1 MTLII
6 LQFIFITSSECKTL
20 SILKLKATSHE
31 HVLFA
36 LIWKNSHKVKAVN
49 VVARIFDRFVGQVSL
64 EISRCCSKSILMKVS
79 DTIIYIMK
87 IMRRDLK
94 KFVRVV
100 SEIYKKVLK
109 VQILNEV
116 VLIQVVRKRVSFQD
130 RKNKNTPKFLASKY
144 DIKQHSDST

>member
-1 MTLII
+1 
-6 LQFIFITSSECKTL
+6 
-20 SILKLKATSHE
+20 
-31 HVLFA
+31 
-36 LIWKNSHKVKAVN
+36 
-49 VVARIFDRFVGQVSL
+49 
-64 EISRCCSKSILMKVS
+64 MKVS

-87 IMRRDLK
+87 IMRRDIK